1 MNKHFTLLFAYLLFA
16 TSISH
21 AQSTT
26 GTRGI
31 VKAPTA
37 RMFEDGTLAIGAAFI
52 PPGYFKQTFRYS
64 GKPSPNAGLNTF
76 ITLNFFPRLEIMFRY
91 THELNTPVNVETQYF
106 PDRMLGFRV
115 RLLSEKNYLPAIVF
129 GLQDP
134 SAIFGDTCLVCTNYS
149 ATYFV
154 GSKNFKTDFG
164 NFDLSIGYAFDFK
177 ELKAK
182 DFKGVFG
189 GISFSPIFY
198 ENASFLFE
206 HNNKGFNTGISTIVL
221 SRFNLMLG
229 LWNIDKPIFSF
240 NYLF

>member
-1 MNKHFTLLFAYLLFA
+1 MKKLIFIIFLVVSGLV
-16 TSISH
+16 SG
-21 AQSTT
+21 QSVT
-26 GTRGI
+26 GTSGLI
-31 VKAPTA
+31 HIPSA
-37 RMFEDGTLAIGAAFI
+37 RMLEDGQLVIGAAFI
-52 PPGYFKQTFRYS
+52 PKPYFQRYERRLN
-64 GKPSPNAGLNTF
+64 PGLNTY
-76 ITLNFFPRLEIMFRY
+76 ITFGILPFVELMFRY

-115 RLLSEKNYLPAIVF
+115 RLLSEKNYLPAIVL

-164 NFDLSIGYAFDFK
+164 NFDLTIGYAFDFK

-189 GISFSPIFY
+189 GISFSPNFY

-229 LWNIDKPIFSF
+229 LWNLDKPTFSF

>member
-1 MNKHFTLLFAYLLFA
+1 MRKLVVIVFLVV
-16 TSISH
+16 SGVVSG
-21 AQSTT
+21 QSVT
-26 GTRGI
+26 GTSGLI
-31 VKAPTA
+31 HIPSA
-37 RMFEDGTLAIGAAFI
+37 RMLEDGQLVIGAAFI
-52 PPGYFKQTFRYS
+52 PKPYFQRYERRLN
-64 GKPSPNAGLNTF
+64 PGLNTY
-76 ITLNFFPRLEIMFRY
+76 ITFGILPFVELMFRY

-115 RLLSEKNYLPAIVF
+115 RLLSEKNYLPAIVL

-189 GISFSPIFY
+189 GISFSPNFY

-229 LWNIDKPIFSF
+229 LWNLDKPTFSF

>member
-1 MNKHFTLLFAYLLFA
+1 MKKSVVIVLLVLCRVV
-16 TSISH
+16 SG
-21 AQSTT
+21 QSVT
-26 GTRGI
+26 GTSGLI
-31 VKAPTA
+31 HIPSA
-37 RMFEDGTLAIGAAFI
+37 RMLEDGQLVIGAAFI
-52 PPGYFKQTFRYS
+52 PKPYFQRYERRLN
-64 GKPSPNAGLNTF
+64 PGLNTY
-76 ITLNFFPRLEIMFRY
+76 ITFGILPFVELMFRY

-115 RLLSEKNYLPAIVF
+115 RLLSEKNYLPAIVL

-134 SAIFGDTCLVCTNYS
+134 SAIFRDTCLTCTNYS

-164 NFDLSIGYAFDFK
+164 NFDLSIGYTFDFK

-189 GISFSPIFY
+189 GISFSPNFY
-198 ENASFLFE
+198 NNASILFE
-206 HNNKGFNTGISTIVL
+206 HNSKGINAGINVIVL

-229 LWNIDKPIFSF
+229 IWNLDKPTFSF

>member
-1 MNKHFTLLFAYLLFA
+1 MVIVFLVLCRVV
-16 TSISH
+16 SG
-21 AQSTT
+21 QSVT
-26 GTRGI
+26 GTSGLI
-31 VKAPTA
+31 HIPSA
-37 RMFEDGTLAIGAAFI
+37 RMLEDGQLVIGAAFI
-52 PPGYFKQTFRYS
+52 PKPYFQRYERRLN
-64 GKPSPNAGLNTF
+64 PGLNTY
-76 ITLNFFPRLEIMFRY
+76 ITFGILPFVELMFRY

-115 RLLSEKNYLPAIVF
+115 RLLSEKNYLPAIVL

-134 SAIFGDTCLVCTNYS
+134 SAIFGDTCLTCTNYS

-164 NFDLSIGYAFDFK
+164 NFDLSIGYTFDFK

-189 GISFSPIFY
+189 GISFSPNFY
-198 ENASFLFE
+198 NNASILFE
-206 HNNKGFNTGISTIVL
+206 HNSKGINAGINVIVL

-229 LWNIDKPIFSF
+229 IWNLDKPTFSF